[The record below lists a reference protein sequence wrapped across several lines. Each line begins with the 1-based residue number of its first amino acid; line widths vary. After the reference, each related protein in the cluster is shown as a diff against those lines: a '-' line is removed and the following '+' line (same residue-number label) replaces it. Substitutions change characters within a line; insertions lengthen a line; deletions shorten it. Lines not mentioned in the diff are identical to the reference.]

1 MNRILLVSTL
11 IITLGSTIGYS
22 KQTNNVQQHNLNYS
36 VQMPQINEKMQED
49 TQLIKSQIV
58 QNNNIM
64 PTSQILKN
72 NEKQVDINNN
82 QAINN
87 IAQSNTN
94 ITNSNSNIQ
103 TQDTKI
109 LSNSMQLPQLNTP
122 FEQIQ
127 QTNPISQSQTISTI
141 TSNEELNASNI
152 NNNANV
158 IRNDINNTNII
169 KTESINNTNLNTDT
183 NSRSNFVIDG
193 NDLLEKLQACDAEAM
208 FNNAIDVRKRSN
220 NSLIVSFELTKEIC
234 ESIRNKDIATLKNII
249 LTNDKKYDVYSKTF
263 EDKISNM
270 INNFNRQEDLDHII
284 KYLNITGNNA
294 EYKPVSS
301 MKNWLMSLPKET
313 FKAIEDVAKPFLE
326 EKSEDKIL
334 QSFTLLANFYFNT
347 GNNSEIDIPS
357 KQEFALINELKKKE
371 IAINEQVNK
380 VKNEVKDSGTTLEA
394 IKLFTEI
401 EDLKKNTSLTEL
413 AEVEKNIKEVNEKIN
428 TATKNKEKAID
439 EYNKTSK
446 GKKEQLEKE
455 LKILEDKNT
464 ELETKLTRIPD
475 NLSNKRV
482 RVSIENNINTNKQD
496 IQKKQEELTKIANA
510 EEITKK
516 YDDEL
521 NELNTEASKL
531 NDTKIELEKKCKP
544 INKSITEKEEALKKH
559 PMLSENQLP
568 YIRGLI
574 EKCNKSISKILSEAK
589 EIFNTDWVNKETI
602 NKMNQ

>member
-22 KQTNNVQQHNLNYS
+22 EQINNMQHPNLTYS
-36 VQMPQINEKMQED
+36 VQVSQINDKVQENNKLS
-49 TQLIKSQIV
+49 QSQIV
-58 QNNNIM
+58 QGNNIM
-64 PTSQILKN
+64 PTDQILQN

-94 ITNSNSNIQ
+94 ITNNNSN
-103 TQDTKI
+103 TKNQDNTI
-109 LSNSMQLPQLNTP
+109 LNHSMQLPQSNNQFKQP
-122 FEQIQ
+122 Q
-127 QTNPISQSQTISTI
+127 QPNSMAQSQTISTI
-141 TSNEELNASNI
+141 TSNGELNTSNI
-152 NNNANV
+152 NNNTNV
-158 IRNDINNTNII
+158 IRNDIKNTNII

-193 NDLLEKLQACDAEAM
+193 DDLLEKLQACDAEAM

-234 ESIRNKDIATLKNII
+234 ESIRNKDIATLKNTI
-249 LTNDKKYDVYSKTF
+249 LTNDKNYDVYSKIF

-294 EYKPVSS
+294 EYKPISS

-313 FKAIEDVAKPFLE
+313 FKAIEDVAKQFLD

-380 VKNEVKDSGTTLEA
+380 MKNEVKDSGTTLEA

-428 TATKNKEKAID
+428 TATKNKKKAIE
-439 EYNKTSK
+439 EYNKKSK

-455 LKILEDKNT
+455 LE
-464 ELETKLTRIPD
+464 KLKDQNNESEKKLKRISDIPA
-475 NLSNKRV
+475 NKQIRAN
-482 RVSIENNINTNKQD
+482 IENNINTTKKD
-496 IQKKQEELTKIANA
+496 IQKKQTELDEIANA

-521 NELNTEASKL
+521 NKLNTETSKL
-531 NDTKIELEKKCKP
+531 NEKKIELEKKCNP
-544 INKSITEKEEALKKH
+544 INESITEKEEALKKY